1 MKRHLIAL
9 VVVLIAGLASAT
21 AQAQIPVTDGANLT
35 QQMRQFLQMVKE
47 YEMLKQQ
54 YDQLKRQYEAIT
66 GRYGF
71 GDQFN
76 NAVSRRWVPGSWQE
90 VVAMQ
95 KSGKFGSKQD
105 FYEKLLKTV
114 DPLIYKALGKDND
127 GRMYHAYKLSTDAT
141 RGAFAAV
148 EALYDSIGE
157 RLKSIEGLQG
167 QIISVDGNA
176 LASAEHPW
184 SKWCPVKPNHPVY
197 LATGARNDILIDLDP
212 EKSGIIA
219 NGDYLVT
226 FEFLDW
232 EKRAIRNAQ
241 ATSPLNVGRAVTRIR
256 VT

>member
-1 MKRHLIAL
+1 MKRNLIAL
-9 VVVLIAGLASAT
+9 MIVLIAGLASAT

-35 QQMRQFLQMVKE
+35 QQMRQFLQMMKE

-71 GDQFN
+71 GNQFN

-105 FYEKLLKTV
+105 FYEKLLKTI
-114 DPLIYKALGKDND
+114 DPLIYKALGKDTD
-127 GRMYHAYKLSTDAT
+127 SRMYQTYKLSTDAT

-167 QIISVDGNA
+167 QIESTDNVKAAQDLGNRL
-176 LASAEHPW
+176 LAENAYLNVEMARLNTIQTNLSA
-184 SKWCPVKPNHPVY
+184 
-197 LATGARNDILIDLDP
+197 
-212 EKSGIIA
+212 
-219 NGDYLVT
+219 
-226 FEFLDW
+226 
-232 EKRAIRNAQ
+232 NAQ
-241 ATSPLNVGRAVTRIR
+241 NMGNQSMAARTEFFNFGKE
-256 VT
+256 